1 MLPVSLCLPL
11 CVLLCTFALPA
22 SAQGLG
28 ALIGAALASHPS
40 ALSQRALVES
50 AQAGVGGAKWQF
62 FPTPTVA
69 VETVRATES
78 DRLFQGDNRVSTLRL
93 QQPVWT
99 GGRLTAGLEKAEA
112 NLTASET
119 ALEETRQQLALRV
132 VQSYGDWFGA
142 HLKVL
147 ASEKSLASHQRL
159 REQVTRRIREGASA
173 ESDLT
178 LAVARYEGVSAD
190 VTAGAAQRDI
200 ALVRLGQLLGRPVEG
215 AALAATPSAPRA
227 LGGSPQVLLEQALAI
242 NPTLEKAR
250 AQSRVQAAV
259 IDERRADLAPDVY
272 VRFERQFGNYN
283 FSNGPSESRLFV
295 GLNTRFGAGLSSLT
309 GIEAARAQH
318 QSALA
323 EVDVQSRAVSEQ
335 VLADYALA
343 VTAASRLQALRAAL
357 ESSRQVS
364 ESYDRQFLAGRK
376 SWLDVMNSAR
386 ELAQAETQLA
396 DLQSTQVVV
405 SWRLAILTRGVAEIT
420 GSTQ

>member
-11 CVLLCTFALPA
+11 FVLLCTFALPA

-28 ALIGAALASHPS
+28 ALIAAALGSHPS
-40 ALSQRALVES
+40 AQSQRALVEA

-62 FPTPTVA
+62 FPTPSVA
-69 VETVRATES
+69 VETVRANES

-112 NLTASET
+112 NLTASEI

-132 VQSYGDWFGA
+132 VQSYGDWLGA

-159 REQVTRRIREGASA
+159 RDQVTRRIAEGASA

-178 LAVARYEGVSAD
+178 LAVARYEGLSAD

-200 ALVRLGQLLGRPVEG
+200 ALARLGQLLGRPVEG
-215 AALAATPSAPRA
+215 AVLAATPSAPRA
-227 LGGSPQVLLEQALAI
+227 LGGSPQVLLEQALAT
-242 NPTLEKAR
+242 NPALEKAR

-259 IDERRADLAPDVY
+259 IDERRADLTPEVY
-272 VRFERQFGNYN
+272 VRLERQVGNYN
-283 FSNGPSESRLFV
+283 FSNGPPENRLFV

-309 GIEAARAQH
+309 GIETARAQH

-343 VTAASRLQALRAAL
+343 ATAASRLQALRAAL
-357 ESSRQVS
+357 EASRQVA

-376 SWLDVMNSAR
+376 SWLDVMNAAR

-405 SWRLAILTRGVAEIT
+405 SWRLAILTRGVAEVI